1 MGPLVSAAQRAK
13 VEGLIQAGRD
23 EGAQIAYGGG
33 RPAGLDR
40 GFFVEPTL
48 FVDVDNSMTI
58 AQKEFFGPVGVV
70 IPFKDERG
78 GGPPRQR
85 QRVRPRRRRVGGRPG
100 ARLPDRHPHPRRSC
114 LPQRRRRG
122 SSPHTP
128 FGGYKNSGLGVE
140 RGEYGL
146 EEFLLTKSMIWSAR

>member
-1 MGPLVSAAQRAK
+1 
-13 VEGLIQAGRD
+13 
-23 EGAQIAYGGG
+23 
-33 RPAGLDR
+33 
-40 GFFVEPTL
+40 
-48 FVDVDNSMTI
+48 MTV

-70 IPFKDERG
+70 IPFKDEQEAVRLANDSEFGLAAGVWAADPVRAYRIGTRIRAGLIYING
-78 GGPPRQR
+78 GG
-85 QRVRPRRRRVGGRPG
+85 
-100 ARLPDRHPHPRRSC
+100 A
-114 LPQRRRRG
+114 G